1 MRSFFAEIAG
11 REEMI
16 ELSFYPSVI
25 TKNDPSEREPPTQGA
40 ITCRL
45 ADKIDWNS

>member
-25 TKNDPSEREPPTQGA
+25 TKKKDNHPHKEG
-40 ITCRL
+40 IL
-45 ADKIDWNS
+45 